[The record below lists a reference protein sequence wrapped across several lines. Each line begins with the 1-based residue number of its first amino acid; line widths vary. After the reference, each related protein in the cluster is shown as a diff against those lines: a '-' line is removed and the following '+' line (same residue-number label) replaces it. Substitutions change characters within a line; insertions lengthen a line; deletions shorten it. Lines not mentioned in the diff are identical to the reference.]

1 MQMTEKDMY
10 LQTWEQEYNT
20 TAKVLKAYPADK
32 LDMKPAE
39 KSKSARDLAF
49 TFVGEQGIVDMVMKG
64 KIDFS
69 GGMPSAPNTM
79 AEILGAYEMITKA
92 NMAKVKA
99 MSEADYNSPITWFVG
114 PKQPAEV
121 RKADV
126 LWITLMDM
134 VHHRG
139 QFSVYLRLVGAKVP
153 SIYGPTAD
161 EPWM

>member
-1 MQMTEKDMY
+1 MQMTEKDMF
-10 LQTWEQEYNT
+10 LQTWEREYQT
-20 TAKVLKAYPADK
+20 TVKVLKAYPIDK

-39 KSKSARDLAF
+39 KSKSERDLAF
-49 TFVGEQGIVDMVMKG
+49 VFVGEQAIVDMVKIG

-79 AEILGAYEMITKA
+79 AETLAAYEMLTKA
-92 NMAKVKA
+92 NMEKIKA
-99 MSEADYNSPITWFVG
+99 MSEEEYNSTMTWHVG
-114 PKQPAEV
+114 PKKPAEV

-134 VHHRG
+134 VHYRG
-139 QFSVYLRLVGAKVP
+139 QFSVYLRIAGGKVP
-153 SIYGPTAD
+153 SIYGPSAD